1 MKSLKLSNSWNKMK
15 DQIYKD
21 QKIELY
27 KIVIMSVR
35 MMIEAEYYRFK

>member
-1 MKSLKLSNSWNKMK
+1 MK

-35 MMIEAEYYRFK
+35 MTIEAEYYRFK